1 MAYTKPYHKFRDQPN
16 ERIEELFSNYLID
29 SLSYSKL
36 MSFCRNEKDFEMR
49 YIYRITGK
57 SSATTVA
64 GTAYHAA
71 LQLYFECL
79 KDGIVLDIAA
89 LETRAFQVIEEVPA
103 NLWKLQ
109 KTTPTIEESVSRAC
123 KTVSMLLLNFLGE
136 ISTYTSDIKEIVGI
150 EIYLDEWLKIN
161 GVDIPLPFHMKIDL
175 VVLTND
181 GKRVVIDHKS
191 KSSFSDEKELAFSSG
206 KQAITYALGYETATG
221 NSIDEVWFIEN
232 KFSQN
237 RDKSSQLMCSK
248 IELTEDTKRLYE
260 AMLYEPTRRVLEAI
274 SNPDYIYLINEND
287 NFTDTAE
294 IHEFWAQTMIAEI
307 DAFINVP
314 ENKKELLA
322 NRLRKI
328 KDSELAAVNPKIIK
342 NFRKHAS
349 EFIQYDLGNKDM
361 NNEEKIE
368 HVLRT
373 FGITVKVQ
381 HIFNGFSS
389 VTYLISVSAGVAIS
403 SLGRL
408 KMDIANALDVSS
420 VRIMKDLFVYEG
432 KSYLAIESGRKRD
445 ADLLWDK
452 KYLSGLR
459 IPLGLD
465 NFKRPVVWDLN
476 NQSTPHIL
484 ICGATGSGKSVS
496 IISTIEYA
504 ILSGIDKIVIF
515 DPKLEFKNYASYPK
529 ITVFNNI
536 EDIEFEMALLVEEMN
551 KLINSGITTRKTL
564 VVFDEFADAVSQG
577 RSGIQLDIR
586 KEVQDGFYAP
596 KKMKGP
602 FGDYMADPVPKMKIK
617 TVGRENSL
625 EENLQVLLQK
635 GRSSGFRIAALTQR
649 ASVKVINGD
658 AKVNF
663 PVRLC
668 FAVPTATDSKVIIDE
683 PGAEALQGKG
693 DGLLSSPEYPGLVR
707 FQAFYKPN

>member
-1 MAYTKPYHKFRDQPN
+1 MSYTKPYHKFRDQPN
-16 ERIEELFSNYLID
+16 EKIEELFSNYLID

-89 LETRAFQVIEEVPA
+89 LETRAFQIIEEVPA

-109 KTTPTIEESVSRAC
+109 KTTPTIEESVNKAS

-136 ISTYTSDIKEIVGI
+136 ISTYTSDIKEITGI

-237 RDKSSQLMCSK
+237 RDKSAQLMCSK

-274 SNPDYIYLINEND
+274 SSPDYIYLINEND

-349 EFIQYDLGNKDM
+349 EFIQYDLSNKDM

-389 VTYLISVSAGVAIS
+389 STFLIEVNAGIPLATIQRHK
-403 SLGRL
+403 LDL
-408 KMDIANALDVSS
+408 ANALDVSS
-420 VRIMKDLFVYEG
+420 IRIMKDLFVYEN
-432 KSYLAIESGRKRD
+432 KSYLAVECARKRD
-445 ADLLWDK
+445 ADLLFDPQ
-452 KYLSGLR
+452 YLSGMR

-476 NQSTPHIL
+476 NQSTPHML
-484 ICGATGSGKSVS
+484 VCGATGSGKSVS

-504 ILSGIDKIVIF
+504 ILAGVDKIVIF
-515 DPKLEFKNYASYPK
+515 DPKFEFKNYSSRPN
-529 ITVFNNI
+529 ITVFNDI
-536 EDIEFEMALLVEEMN
+536 EDIELEMGILVEEMN
-551 KLINSGITTRKTL
+551 KLVKSGITNRKTL
-564 VVFDEFADAVSQG
+564 IVFDEFADAVSQSRAG
-577 RSGIQLDIR
+577 AALKTYSTVITGNY
-586 KEVQDGFYAP
+586 KDGSP
-596 KKMKGP
+596 KTK
-602 FGDYMADPVPKMKIK
+602 
-617 TVGRENSL
+617 RECTGTEKSL
-625 EENLQVLLQK
+625 EENLKILLQK
-635 GRSSGFRIAALTQR
+635 GRSSGFRIVAGTQR
-649 ASVKVINGD
+649 ASTKVITGD

-663 PVRLC
+663 PVLIC
-668 FAVPTATDSKVIIDE
+668 FRVPKDVDSKVVLDE
-683 PGAEALQGKG
+683 SGAEALQGKG
-693 DGLLSSPEYPGLVR
+693 DGLIKSPEYPDVIR
-707 FQAFYKPN
+707 FQAFYKK

>member
-1 MAYTKPYHKFRDQPN
+1 
-16 ERIEELFSNYLID
+16 
-29 SLSYSKL
+29 

-79 KDGIVLDIAA
+79 QDGIILDIAA

-109 KTTPTIEESVSRAC
+109 RTTPTIEESVNKAC
-123 KTVSMLLLNFLGE
+123 KTSSMLLLNFLSE
-136 ISTYTSDIKEIVGI
+136 ISTYTSEIREIVGI
-150 EIYLDEWLKIN
+150 EMYLDEWLKIN

-237 RDKSSQLMCSK
+237 RDKSAQLMCSK

-349 EFIQYDLGNKDM
+349 EFIQYDLSNKDM

-381 HIFNGFSS
+381 HIFNGYSS
-389 VTYLISVSAGVAIS
+389 STFLIEVNAGIPLAT
-403 SLGRL
+403 LHRHKL
-408 KMDIANALDVSS
+408 DIANALDVSG
-420 VRIMKDLFVYEG
+420 VRIMKDLFVYEN
-432 KSYLAIESGRKRD
+432 KSYLAVECARKRD
-445 ADLLWDK
+445 KDLLFDE
-452 KYLSGLR
+452 KYLSGMR

-465 NFKRPVVWDLN
+465 NFQRPVVWDLN
-476 NQSTPHIL
+476 NQSTPHML

-504 ILSGIDKIVIF
+504 ILAGVDKIVIF
-515 DPKLEFKNYASYPK
+515 DPKFEFKNYSSRPN
-529 ITVFNNI
+529 ITVFNDI
-536 EDIEFEMALLVEEMN
+536 EDIELEMGILVEEMN
-551 KLINSGITTRKTL
+551 KLVKSGITNRKTL
-564 VVFDEFADAVSQG
+564 VIFDEFADAVSQSRAG
-577 RSGIQLDIR
+577 AALKTYST
-586 KEVQDGFYAP
+586 V
-596 KKMKGP
+596 
-602 FGDYMADPVPKMKIK
+602 
-617 TVGRENSL
+617 TVGNFKDGTPKTKRECTGTEKSL
-625 EENLQVLLQK
+625 EENLKILLQK
-635 GRSSGFRIAALTQR
+635 GRSSGFRIVAGTQR
-649 ASVKVINGD
+649 ASTKVITGD

-663 PVRLC
+663 PVLVC
-668 FAVPTATDSKVIIDE
+668 FRVPKDVDSKVVLDE
-683 PGAEALQGKG
+683 SGAEALQGKG
-693 DGLLSSPEYPGLVR
+693 DGLIKSPEYPDVIR
-707 FQAFYKPN
+707 FQAFYKK